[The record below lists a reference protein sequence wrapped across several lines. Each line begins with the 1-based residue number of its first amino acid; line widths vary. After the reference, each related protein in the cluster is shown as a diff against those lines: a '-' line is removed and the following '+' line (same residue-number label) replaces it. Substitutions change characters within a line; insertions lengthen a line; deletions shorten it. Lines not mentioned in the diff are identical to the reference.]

1 MILERGQNGVDF
13 VRLQAFDLRFLDLRR
28 FDDAGHVA
36 RYQLDGGGVGERL
49 MQDPVRMANRP
60 IR

>member
-28 FDDAGHVA
+28 FDDAA
-36 RYQLDGGGVGERL
+36 E
-49 MQDPVRMANRP
+49 
-60 IR
+60 